1 MPGMVKKLAAYFYLV
16 LFFISSFVIAL
27 ADSGGTGGATGGSGG
42 ATGGTGGRGIL
53 ELVNPLGSRNIID
66 IINNILNYLIYI
78 SVPILALMIL
88 WGGFQILMARDNL
101 EQVKRGRQTIQWAV
115 IGFAIILISK
125 GVALILLTIL
135 RG

>member
-27 ADSGGTGGATGGSGG
+27 ADTGGTGGATGGSGG

-53 ELVNPLGSRNIID
+53 ELVNPLGSRSIID